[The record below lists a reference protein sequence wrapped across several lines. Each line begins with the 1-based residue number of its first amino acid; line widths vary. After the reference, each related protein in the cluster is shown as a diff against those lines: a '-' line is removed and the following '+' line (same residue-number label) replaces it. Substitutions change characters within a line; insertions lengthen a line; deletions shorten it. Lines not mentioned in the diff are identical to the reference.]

1 MRSSVNPGLVIS
13 LAGLGTGIIGIAFAT
28 ATQAASRRSQALDKR
43 KSDFIRARDHLKHN
57 RGALAKLAVAPVNAM
72 QWDKS
77 IPLLTRPG
85 WIPDRPLALGELSL
99 TISAPTQAQ
108 LDALDLARSK
118 VASYFPAGGRKQP
131 NSTYSQAILE
141 YDKATRMENQP
152 CYRLTGLADPK
163 RGTVRT
169 LQFTR
174 AAYFDGIDT
183 EEALAYEAAL
193 RDLKK
198 SGTPFAGPYHKWL
211 GDPFDLGRRAALA
224 GINTLTIRLSR
235 TGPRFYMHRR
245 GPDAGLSMGGFNV
258 VPAGEFQPQIDDP
271 TIWDSDLNILSN
283 VIREYVEE
291 FLGVPE
297 ASGRGGI
304 IIDFENETPYKEF
317 WRAFRSGRMKVFY
330 LGTGLDPVSWKP
342 EILTVCVFD
351 EQSFEKLFEKMVT
364 DKIDEGTGGVLLAGN
379 ARSVRGKIGG
389 AYGGLAFDRRN
400 ISEFANLEKTLP
412 AGVACLALA
421 ERWTPQLFD

>member
-1 MRSSVNPGLVIS
+1 V
-13 LAGLGTGIIGIAFAT
+13 
-28 ATQAASRRSQALDKR
+28 
-43 KSDFIRARDHLKHN
+43 
-57 RGALAKLAVAPVNAM
+57 LAKLAVSPRNVV

-77 IPLLTRPG
+77 
-85 WIPDRPLALGELSL
+85 
-99 TISAPTQAQ
+99 ISAPTQAQ
-108 LDALDLARSK
+108 LAALDLARSR
-118 VASYFPAGGRKQP
+118 VASYFPAGGRKHP
-131 NSTYSQAILE
+131 HPTYSQAILE

-152 CYRLTGLADPK
+152 CYRLTGLADSET
-163 RGTVRT
+163 GTART

-198 SGTPFAGPYHKWL
+198 GSASLAGPYQKWL

-224 GINTLTIRLSR
+224 GINTLTIRQSR

-245 GPDAGLSMGGFNV
+245 GSDAGLSMGGFNV
-258 VPAGEFQPQIDDP
+258 APAGEFQPQIDDP
-271 TIWDSDLNILSN
+271 TIWDGDLNILNN

-291 FLGVPE
+291 FLGFPE
-297 ASGRGGI
+297 ASGRGGV
-304 IIDFENETPYKEF
+304 IIDFANETPYKEF
-317 WRAFRSGRMKVFY
+317 WKAFRSGRMKVFY

-342 EILTVCVFD
+342 EILTACVFD
-351 EQSFEKLFEKMVT
+351 EQSFDKLFAGMVT

-379 ARSVRGKIGG
+379 ARSARGKAGR

-400 ISEFANLEKTLP
+400 ISEFADLEKTLP

-421 ERWTPQLFD
+421 ERWAPLLLS